1 MSDSTSP
8 TRPSIDDDPSAGA
21 EGDGIIRQMSD
32 TLANKIAAG
41 EVVQR
46 PASVAKELI
55 ENAVDAGAS
64 SIQLVVK
71 DAGSTL
77 VQVIDDGCGMSRS
90 DARRCFQR
98 HATSKI
104 REIDDL
110 DRIRTLGFRGEA
122 LASIA
127 SIARVELQ
135 TQRVEDDIGTEVRVD
150 GGDLVHVRPC
160 ALPGGTT
167 ISVRNLFYNVPA
179 RRNFLKTPATELK
192 HLTDVFRS
200 LALAHPGI
208 AFQMQ
213 HQDRVLYDLSAAQG
227 ESSDASAPH
236 FPQHSSPLRD
246 TLQPLFQRITDLLE
260 IDQDGMLVPV
270 QDRLDELSVRGFVVD
285 PRARR
290 QRRKADQFLFVNGR
304 YVQDRYLSHAVRKAY
319 DELLP
324 DKAFP
329 FFALFLDMDPRRVD
343 VNVHPAKAEVKFED
357 ESGMYGFLVSAVK
370 KALSE
375 ISRAPQF
382 DRADPASDRPHKT
395 TDDEGRPPRFS
406 DGQTGPSETDREPPS
421 ATGTGETPPHHE
433 SPASDRPAGAP
444 RPFQPRSRNRDRT
457 ASTDEDPAHPHR
469 STGHRST
476 GHRSAREETSDSPGS
491 GDVPPGD
498 APSRE
503 RRGANPGTF
512 PPSGSSRSSPFT
524 TDDAGTLTH
533 ELYRG
538 PKGGETSNGVGPV
551 WSLHGRYL
559 ITPTRNGMLVV
570 DQRAAHVRVLYEEAL
585 QRIEDGHGESQQ
597 LLFPV
602 TVDLRPAEEALLD
615 EWLPELEA
623 AGFDV
628 ERMSGRTVTVRGV
641 PTHVREESE
650 STIFRTVLSQLKEG
664 ASPASDDRTQRMA
677 RTLAQ
682 QSAVPREH
690 TLTPHERRTLIQR
703 LMDCEM
709 PYADPSGTPT
719 TLDLSLEEIEQRF
732 RS

>member
-1 MSDSTSP
+1 
-8 TRPSIDDDPSAGA
+8 
-21 EGDGIIRQMSD
+21 MSD

-64 SIQLVVK
+64 SIQLAVK

-227 ESSDASAPH
+227 ESSDASSPH
-236 FPQHSSPLRD
+236 SSSHSSPPRD
-246 TLQPLFQRITDLLE
+246 PHQPLFQRITDLLE
-260 IDQDGMLVPV
+260 IDQDGVLVPI
-270 QDRLDELSVRGFVVD
+270 QDRLDDLSVRGFVVD

-290 QRRKADQFLFVNGR
+290 QRRKEDQFLFVNGR
-304 YVQDRYLSHAVRKAY
+304 YVKDRYLSHAVRKAY

-357 ESGMYGFLVSAVK
+357 ESGIYGFLVSAVK

-382 DRADPASDRPHKT
+382 DRADPASDRPHETK
-395 TDDEGRPPRFS
+395 DDEGRPSRFS

-421 ATGTGETPPHHE
+421 ATRSGETTPPLHGS
-433 SPASDRPAGAP
+433 SPSDHPAGAP

-469 STGHRST
+469 S
-476 GHRSAREETSDSPGS
+476 APEETSDSPGS
-491 GDVPPGD
+491 GGVPPGD

-503 RRGANPGTF
+503 RRGANPGAF
-512 PPSGSSRSSPFT
+512 PPSGSSRSSPST

-538 PKGGETSNGVGPV
+538 PKEGETSNGVGPV

-650 STIFRTVLSQLKEG
+650 STIFRTLLSQLKEG
-664 ASPASDDRTQRMA
+664 ASLASDERTQRMA
-677 RTLAQ
+677 RTLAR